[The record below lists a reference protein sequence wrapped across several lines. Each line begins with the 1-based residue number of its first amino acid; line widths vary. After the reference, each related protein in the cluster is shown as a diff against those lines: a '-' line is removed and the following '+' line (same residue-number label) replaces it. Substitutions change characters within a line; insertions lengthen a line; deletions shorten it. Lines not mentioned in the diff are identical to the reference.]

1 MNLKRYPSAEEAAEA
16 LVNTALVQLYN
27 DGMAEANLRMNR
39 ARGIQKRILR
49 NLFKNP
55 NRFWFST
62 VSDGI
67 NGFFKL
73 YSPVFSA
80 REIHITA
87 DYPPLAGRPKLCGIE
102 FVERYLRYIDAENAF
117 LLLFPSDK
125 CDGLLRELAK
135 DYADSPV
142 NLFEPILLC
151 ALALAHFGRE
161 PQRLDLSAKEAE
173 TLGAELVSLDL
184 KQTAAFLIDALDK
197 LDAVLKLPKSVGLY
211 IVRCMPILA
220 RTVHNNVS
228 IGRSVFPRVSEAFRM
243 GEVNVR
249 DGERLSDAEYR
260 GLRENLLAAQTAGE
274 RLALI
279 TENVHSA
286 ADIIDIVCDDLL
298 DSAEMNALVEML
310 PLPAF
315 VLLLKRFPSV
325 EFEEGR
331 NEKQFA
337 EALKARRSSLPP
349 EQSRKL
355 ELILENMTVG
365 E

>member
-1 MNLKRYPSAEEAAEA
+1 M
-16 LVNTALVQLYN
+16 
-27 DGMAEANLRMNR
+27 
-39 ARGIQKRILR
+39 
-49 NLFKNP
+49 
-55 NRFWFST
+55 
-62 VSDGI
+62 
-67 NGFFKL
+67 
-73 YSPVFSA
+73 
-80 REIHITA
+80 
-87 DYPPLAGRPKLCGIE
+87 
-102 FVERYLRYIDAENAF
+102 
-117 LLLFPSDK
+117 
-125 CDGLLRELAK
+125 
-135 DYADSPV
+135 

-173 TLGAELVSLDL
+173 TLEAELVSLDL

-197 LDAVLKLPKSVGLY
+197 LDAVLELPKSVGLY

-220 RTVHNNVS
+220 RTVHNNAS

-274 RLALI
+274 KLALI

-298 DSAEMNALVEML
+298 DGAEMNALVEMI

-315 VLLLKRFPSV
+315 ILLLKRFPSV